1 MDRIDLIRKEITNVK
16 YYSDLWNIPWKIFK
30 FSELKKEYYKN
41 LTIGLFNVPCGG
53 FGDIILTKTF
63 HDMLKKWYPEAN
75 IKICTTGGEKYNSVG
90 IKDNLVKLTRIDG
103 SIYDDGECSS
113 FDKLKL
119 VGKHKFD
126 IMIVLPIINYVFNY
140 NKFKK
145 LIPYSNYFNTFTM
158 SEYNGE
164 FSPYT
169 YPIGVGKGNLGILF
183 NDFKIKQQK
192 LIKKPYALVYIQ
204 PSPAWGPHSRYCFLS
219 YLEMICTKYSKKHS
233 KFQIVIPSW
242 IEEDLNSSDV
252 FYNKIVK
259 CTKKFY
265 NKLIIKY
272 PEEEKILYEG
282 NEKNKKTELIIRAD
296 ILPQKRD
303 VFISLMKDSVND
315 ILVTGDQS
323 LTDIISCCKSNKTVW
338 YQIAPWKKGL
348 ADQLS
353 KYFKYFKTYKTSCGT
368 LKAINLNLKVN
379 WKDFMKKYDFRVN
392 GKRITDSIIISNYYM
407 KKGKK
412 EDKELFKVL
421 LELINKSRRKD
432 IILKKFN
439 KWFYDTN
446 NINKLTKKN
455 KRKNKRTIKRK
466 K

>member
-1 MDRIDLIRKEITNVK
+1 
-16 YYSDLWNIPWKIFK
+16 
-30 FSELKKEYYKN
+30 
-41 LTIGLFNVPCGG
+41 
-53 FGDIILTKTF
+53 
-63 HDMLKKWYPEAN
+63 
-75 IKICTTGGEKYNSVG
+75 
-90 IKDNLVKLTRIDG
+90 
-103 SIYDDGECSS
+103 
-113 FDKLKL
+113 
-119 VGKHKFD
+119 
-126 IMIVLPIINYVFNY
+126 
-140 NKFKK
+140 
-145 LIPYSNYFNTFTM
+145 
-158 SEYNGE
+158 
-164 FSPYT
+164 
-169 YPIGVGKGNLGILF
+169 
-183 NDFKIKQQK
+183 
-192 LIKKPYALVYIQ
+192 
-204 PSPAWGPHSRYCFLS
+204 
-219 YLEMICTKYSKKHS
+219 
-233 KFQIVIPSW
+233 
-242 IEEDLNSSDV
+242 
-252 FYNKIVK
+252 
-259 CTKKFY
+259 
-265 NKLIIKY
+265 
-272 PEEEKILYEG
+272 
-282 NEKNKKTELIIRAD
+282 
-296 ILPQKRD
+296 
-303 VFISLMKDSVND
+303 MKDSVND

>member
-1 MDRIDLIRKEITNVK
+1 MDRIELIREEINNVK

-30 FSELKKEYYKN
+30 FSELKKEHYKN

-63 HDMLKKWYPEAN
+63 HDMLKQWYPGAN
-75 IKICTTGGEKYNSVG
+75 IKICTTGGDKYKSIG
-90 IKDNLVKLTRIDG
+90 IKDNLVKLVRIDG
-103 SIYDDGECSS
+103 STYDDGECSS

-126 IMIVLPIINYVFNY
+126 LMIVLPIINYVFNY
-140 NKFKK
+140 NKFRK

-164 FSPYT
+164 FPPYT
-169 YPIGVGKGNLGILF
+169 YPIGVGKNNLGILF
-183 NDFKIKQQK
+183 NDFKIKQQN

-219 YLEMICTKYSKKHS
+219 YLEMICKKYYKKHN
-233 KFQIVIPSW
+233 KFQLIIPSW
-242 IEEDLNSSDV
+242 IEEDLNISNV
-252 FYNKIVK
+252 FYNKILAII
-259 CTKKFY
+259 KKFY
-265 NKLIIKY
+265 TKLTIKY
-272 PEEEKILYEG
+272 PEEEKILYE
-282 NEKNKKTELIIRAD
+282 NDNKKDNSQLTFRAD
-296 ILPQKRD
+296 ILPLKREI
-303 VFISLMKDSVND
+303 FISLMKDSVND

-348 ADQLS
+348 AEQLS
-353 KYFKYFKTYKTSCGT
+353 NYFKFFDTYKTSCGT
-368 LKAINLNLKVN
+368 LKAINLNLKID

-392 GKRITDSIIISNYYM
+392 GKRITDSIIVSNYHM
-407 KKGKK
+407 KKGNKK
-412 EDKELFKVL
+412 DKELFKIL
-421 LELINKSRRKD
+421 LELISKSRRKD

-439 KWFYDTN
+439 KWFYG
-446 NINKLTKKN
+446 IKKVIKRRSVKQT
-455 KRKNKRTIKRK
+455 KRKNKRTIKR
-466 K
+466 